1 MKEKKTIPTYE
12 EFKNEVKKYLRGYT
26 HFKNLTDEAL
36 VSLDS
41 FEEFV
46 KLDYESF
53 INDLSEENDFDRELK
68 NSAELSAYNVFL
80 MN

>member
-1 MKEKKTIPTYE
+1 MPSYE
-12 EFKNEVKKYLRGYT
+12 DFANEVKKYLRGYK

-36 VSLDS
+36 DSLDS

-46 KLDYESF
+46 KLDYESLL
-53 INDLSEENDFDRELK
+53 NNASKENDFNKELK
-68 NSAELSAYNVFL
+68 NKAELSAYNVFL

>member
-1 MKEKKTIPTYE
+1 MGNKNLSYE
-12 EFKNEVKKYLRGYT
+12 DFANEVKKYLRGYK

-46 KLDYESF
+46 RLDYESL
-53 INDLSEENDFDRELK
+53 INNASKENDFNKGLK
-68 NSAELSAYNVFL
+68 HKAELSAYNLFL
-80 MN
+80 VD

>member
-1 MKEKKTIPTYE
+1 MANKNLTYE
-12 EFKNEVKKYLRGYT
+12 DFANEVKKYLRGYK

-36 VSLDS
+36 DSLDS

-46 KLDYESF
+46 KLDYESL
-53 INDLSEENDFDRELK
+53 ITNISKENDFNKELK
-68 NSAELSAYNVFL
+68 NKAELSAYNVFL

>member
-1 MKEKKTIPTYE
+1 MKETKNIPSYE
-12 EFKNEVKKYLRGYT
+12 DFANEVKKYLRWYK

-53 INDLSEENDFDRELK
+53 INNVSKENDFNKELK
-68 NSAELSAYNVFL
+68 NKAELSAYNVFL

>member
-1 MKEKKTIPTYE
+1 MVNKNLSYE
-12 EFKNEVKKYLRGYT
+12 DFANEVKKYLREYK

-53 INDLSEENDFDRELK
+53 INNVSKENDFNKELK
-68 NSAELSAYNVFL
+68 NKAELSAYNVFL

>member
-1 MKEKKTIPTYE
+1 MGNKNLSYE
-12 EFKNEVKKYLRGYT
+12 DFANEVKKYLRGYK

-36 VSLDS
+36 DSLDS

-46 KLDYESF
+46 RLDYESL
-53 INDLSEENDFDRELK
+53 INNASKDNDFNKELK
-68 NSAELSAYNVFL
+68 HKAELSAYNLFL